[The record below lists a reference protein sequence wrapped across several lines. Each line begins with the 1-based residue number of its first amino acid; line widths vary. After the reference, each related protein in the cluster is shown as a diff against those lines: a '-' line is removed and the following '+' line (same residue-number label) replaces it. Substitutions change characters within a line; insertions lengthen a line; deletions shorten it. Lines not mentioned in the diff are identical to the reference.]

1 MIEQRFGAQVRG
13 EALDGLLRETFD
25 AAVREHDLRVVG
37 SPRIDKGDEGEF
49 SFVATVEVVPDFG
62 DIDVSKL
69 TVVRHTAEITEADID
84 QMIENLQN
92 QRRTWA
98 PVSRGAQE
106 GDRSR
111 WKPGR
116 RPAKSACRPRAPR
129 RARSFSARA

>member
-1 MIEQRFGAQVRG
+1 M
-13 EALDGLLRETFD
+13 
-25 AAVREHDLRVVG
+25 REHDLRVVG

-69 TVVRHTAEITEADID
+69 TVVRHTAEITDADID
-84 QMIENLQN
+84 QMIENLRTSVVPVA
-92 QRRTWA
+92 RRTVTW
-98 PVSRGAQE
+98 
-106 GDRSR
+106 SR

-129 RARSFSARA
+129 RVRSCSARA